1 MERKNPHHKEQAQ
14 KQPTMQEEMKSLD
27 SYTSFAYVYDTF
39 MDQEPYDH
47 WADRVC
53 AFLDEFGLPR
63 TADTSATG
71 NGNPCAETDGRPES
85 TGNSAEEEAGSNES
99 NGNIAEEEAGGRKSA
114 GGSVEKEAGGRKSAG
129 GSVEEEAG
137 GRKSDGNFIAEERNI
152 VVDLGCGTGKLTEI
166 MARRGYDM
174 IGIDLSED
182 MLAIAQERKIKNG
195 SSTLYSLQDMR
206 DFELYGA
213 AGSMISVGDSINYL
227 LEEKDLEDMFR
238 CVARGLLPGGVFV
251 FDFKTIHLYRDIIGD
266 RTIAEDRGDCAFI
279 WDNYYDSDTCI
290 NEYDL
295 AVFVR
300 ASGEEKNRDRSLFRR
315 FDEVHQQRG
324 YEPEQLRQAAE
335 SAGLEW
341 VTARDADTGSAVSGM
356 TERVMA
362 AVRKTGPVTSEG

>member
-1 MERKNPHHKEQAQ
+1 
-14 KQPTMQEEMKSLD
+14 MQEEMKSLD

-39 MDQEPYDH
+39 MDQEPYDR

-63 TADTSATG
+63 TADISARNTG
-71 NGNPCAETDGRPES
+71 KPLAGK
-85 TGNSAEEEAGSNES
+85 AGSQD
-99 NGNIAEEEAGGRKSA
+99 
-114 GGSVEKEAGGRKSAG
+114 GSE
-129 GSVEEEAG
+129 
-137 GRKSDGNFIAEERNI
+137 DLFAEERNI

-166 MARRGYDM
+166 LAGRGYDM

-206 DFELYGA
+206 DFELFGA
-213 AGSMISVGDSINYL
+213 AGSMVSVGDSINYL

-238 CVARGLLPGGVFV
+238 CVARSLLPGGVFV

-279 WDNYYDSDTCI
+279 WDNYYNPETCI

-300 ASGEEKNRDRSLFRR
+300 ASADEQNSDRSMFKR

-324 YEPEQLRQAAE
+324 YDPEQLRTAAE
-335 SAGLEW
+335 NAGLEW
-341 VTARDADTGSAVSGM
+341 ITARDADTGSAVSGM
-356 TERVMA
+356 AERVMA
-362 AVRKTGPVTSEG
+362 AVRKPAPATSAD

>member
-1 MERKNPHHKEQAQ
+1 MAASIINRGQ
-14 KQPTMQEEMKSLD
+14 KQRTMQEEMKSLD

-63 TADTSATG
+63 TADTTAAG
-71 NGNPCAETDGRPES
+71 KGKPCAETAGNQKSAGNFAEEEAGRRESAGDFVNEEAGRRES
-85 TGNSAEEEAGSNES
+85 TGNFAEEEAGSPENK
-99 NGNIAEEEAGGRKSA
+99 ARL
-114 GGSVEKEAGGRKSAG
+114 
-129 GSVEEEAG
+129 
-137 GRKSDGNFIAEERNI
+137 IAEERSI

-206 DFELYGA
+206 DFELFGA

-238 CVARGLLPGGVFV
+238 CAARGLLPGGVFV

-279 WDNYYDSDTCI
+279 WDNYYDPDTCI

-300 ASGEEKNRDRSLFRR
+300 ASGDEKNRDMSLFRR

-341 VTARDADTGSAVSGM
+341 ITARDADTGSSVSGL

-362 AVRKTGPVTSEG
+362 AVRKPASGSSEG

>member
-1 MERKNPHHKEQAQ
+1 MAASIINRGQ
-14 KQPTMQEEMKSLD
+14 KQRTMQEEMKSLD

-63 TADTSATG
+63 TADTTAAG
-71 NGNPCAETDGRPES
+71 KGKPCAETA
-85 TGNSAEEEAGSNES
+85 GNQKSAGNFAEEEAGSPENK
-99 NGNIAEEEAGGRKSA
+99 ARL
-114 GGSVEKEAGGRKSAG
+114 
-129 GSVEEEAG
+129 
-137 GRKSDGNFIAEERNI
+137 IAEERSI

-206 DFELYGA
+206 DFELFGA

-238 CVARGLLPGGVFV
+238 CAARGLLPGGVFV

-279 WDNYYDSDTCI
+279 WDNYYDPDTCI

-300 ASGEEKNRDRSLFRR
+300 ASGDEKNRDMSLFRR

-341 VTARDADTGSAVSGM
+341 ITARDADTGSSVSGL

-362 AVRKTGPVTSEG
+362 AVRKPASGSSEG

>member
-1 MERKNPHHKEQAQ
+1 
-14 KQPTMQEEMKSLD
+14 MQEEMKLLD

-39 MDQEPYDH
+39 MDQEPYDR

-63 TADTSATG
+63 ITDISARDTGKPLAG
-71 NGNPCAETDGRPES
+71 K
-85 TGNSAEEEAGSNES
+85 AGSQDSSE
-99 NGNIAEEEAGGRKSA
+99 
-114 GGSVEKEAGGRKSAG
+114 
-129 GSVEEEAG
+129 
-137 GRKSDGNFIAEERNI
+137 DLFAEERNI

-166 MARRGYDM
+166 LAGRGYDM

-213 AGSMISVGDSINYL
+213 AGSMVSVGDSINYL

-238 CVARGLLPGGVFV
+238 CVARSLLPGGVFV

-279 WDNYYDSDTCI
+279 WDNYYDPETCI

-300 ASGEEKNRDRSLFRR
+300 AAADEQNQDRSLFRR

-324 YEPEQLRQAAE
+324 YDPEQLRAAAE
-335 SAGLEW
+335 NAGLEW
-341 VTARDADTGSAVSGM
+341 ITVRDADTGSAVSGM

-362 AVRKTGPVTSEG
+362 AVRKPAPVTSAG

>member
-1 MERKNPHHKEQAQ
+1 
-14 KQPTMQEEMKSLD
+14 MQEEMKSLD

-39 MDQEPYDH
+39 MDQEPYDR

-63 TADTSATG
+63 TADISARNTG
-71 NGNPCAETDGRPES
+71 KPLAGK
-85 TGNSAEEEAGSNES
+85 AGSQD
-99 NGNIAEEEAGGRKSA
+99 
-114 GGSVEKEAGGRKSAG
+114 GSE
-129 GSVEEEAG
+129 
-137 GRKSDGNFIAEERNI
+137 DLFAEERNI

-166 MARRGYDM
+166 LAGRGYDM

-206 DFELYGA
+206 DFELFGA
-213 AGSMISVGDSINYL
+213 AGSMVSVGDSINYL

-238 CVARGLLPGGVFV
+238 CVARSLLPGGVFV

-279 WDNYYDSDTCI
+279 WDNYYDPETCI

-300 ASGEEKNRDRSLFRR
+300 ASADEQNSDRSMFKR

-324 YEPEQLRQAAE
+324 YDPEQLRTAAE
-335 SAGLEW
+335 NAGLEW
-341 VTARDADTGSAVSGM
+341 ITARDADTGSAVSGM

-362 AVRKTGPVTSEG
+362 AVRKPAPATSAD

>member
-1 MERKNPHHKEQAQ
+1 
-14 KQPTMQEEMKSLD
+14 MQEEMKSLD

-39 MDQEPYDH
+39 MDQEPYDR

-63 TADTSATG
+63 TADISARNTG
-71 NGNPCAETDGRPES
+71 KPLAGK
-85 TGNSAEEEAGSNES
+85 AGSQD
-99 NGNIAEEEAGGRKSA
+99 
-114 GGSVEKEAGGRKSAG
+114 GSE
-129 GSVEEEAG
+129 
-137 GRKSDGNFIAEERNI
+137 DLFAEERNI

-166 MARRGYDM
+166 LAGRGYDM

-213 AGSMISVGDSINYL
+213 AGSMVSVGDSINYL

-238 CVARGLLPGGVFV
+238 CVARSLLPGGVFV

-279 WDNYYDSDTCI
+279 WDNYYNPETCI

-300 ASGEEKNRDRSLFRR
+300 ASADEQNSDRSMFKR

-324 YEPEQLRQAAE
+324 YDPEQLRTAAE
-335 SAGLEW
+335 NAGLEW
-341 VTARDADTGSAVSGM
+341 ITARDADTGSAVSGM
-356 TERVMA
+356 AERVMA
-362 AVRKTGPVTSEG
+362 AVRKPAPATSAD